1 MGVTKEAEG
10 RKHKFGITLV
20 NSNLTHQIRVVR
32 EELEQVLDPDC
43 WGTEDLSK
51 ETVTRIQKDIRK
63 LRNFEEHIN
72 KMKTRY

>member
-1 MGVTKEAEG
+1 MGVTTEAEG
-10 RKHKFGITLV
+10 HKYRFGMALIKSPV
-20 NSNLTHQIRVVR
+20 NHELQALR
-32 EELEQVLDPDC
+32 ERLEDILDPDC
-43 WGTEDLSK
+43 WGSEDLSK

>member
-1 MGVTKEAEG
+1 MGVTTLAEQ
-10 RKHKFGITLV
+10 RKNAFGEVL
-20 NSNLTHQIRVVR
+20 NDSNINYVLKDLRQRL
-32 EELEQVLDPDC
+32 EEIIDPDC
-43 WGTEDLSK
+43 WGAEDLSK